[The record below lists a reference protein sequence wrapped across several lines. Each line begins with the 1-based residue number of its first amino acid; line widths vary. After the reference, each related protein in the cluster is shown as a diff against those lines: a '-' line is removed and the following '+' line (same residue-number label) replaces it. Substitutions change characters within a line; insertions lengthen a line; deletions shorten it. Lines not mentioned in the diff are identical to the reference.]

1 MSKSYNNVIPLFEGG
16 RAALDAAIA
25 RIVTDSRLPG
35 EPKDPDSSSLTVIYN
50 AFATPS
56 EQIAFREALK
66 DGLGWG
72 EAKKQLADKI
82 DAEIGPM
89 RSRYDELMTH
99 PNVLED
105 ILQAGAQ
112 KARALSAPFMHEL
125 KLAVGLKAFAAPE
138 AAAEKAKNAKKALP
152 VFKQYREQ
160 DGSFRFKLVA
170 VDGTELFISDA
181 FASGRDAGSWV
192 SRLKKEGAA
201 AFDEAPVTL
210 GGGITKEM
218 VETALAAFREDE
230 D

>member
-16 RAALDAAIA
+16 CAALDAAIA

-112 KARALSAPFMHEL
+112 R
-125 KLAVGLKAFAAPE
+125 
-138 AAAEKAKNAKKALP
+138 
-152 VFKQYREQ
+152 
-160 DGSFRFKLVA
+160 LVRSLLRSC
-170 VDGTELFISDA
+170 TN
-181 FASGRDAGSWV
+181 
-192 SRLKKEGAA
+192 
-201 AFDEAPVTL
+201 
-210 GGGITKEM
+210 
-218 VETALAAFREDE
+218 
-230 D
+230 

>member
-1 MSKSYNNVIPLFEGG
+1 MRFCQARRTKDEQVLQQCDSAFEGG

-105 ILQAGAQ
+105 ILQAGA
-112 KARALSAPFMHEL
+112 KKGPCALCSVHARI
-125 KLAVGLKAFAAPE
+125 E
-138 AAAEKAKNAKKALP
+138 ACC
-152 VFKQYREQ
+152 
-160 DGSFRFKLVA
+160 GSKSFCS
-170 VDGTELFISDA
+170 T
-181 FASGRDAGSWV
+181 
-192 SRLKKEGAA
+192 
-201 AFDEAPVTL
+201 
-210 GGGITKEM
+210 
-218 VETALAAFREDE
+218 
-230 D
+230 

>member
-1 MSKSYNNVIPLFEGG
+1 
-16 RAALDAAIA
+16 
-25 RIVTDSRLPG
+25 
-35 EPKDPDSSSLTVIYN
+35 
-50 AFATPS
+50 
-56 EQIAFREALK
+56 
-66 DGLGWG
+66 
-72 EAKKQLADKI
+72 
-82 DAEIGPM
+82 M

-170 VDGTELFISDA
+170 VDGAELFISDA